1 MEQYESFNRIYD
13 ATRDALLRW
22 LLPRIRSSADIE
34 DLMQE
39 IYRKLYRKMRKSG
52 VREPEKYVF
61 GIAKKELAKFYR
73 RRAVVQ
79 TYEAPLSEQLPD
91 EGCEP
96 EDIVLDRESE
106 REIWDLIKSEP
117 LPSYQAFALYY
128 GLSVPTDEIAQALGI
143 SEDAVRKRLSRTRA
157 RLRRYLE
164 ERQADEQKGES
175 HERTGSISNRG

>member
-73 RRAVVQ
+73 HKAARETR
-79 TYEAPLSEQLPD
+79 EAPITDQLTD
-91 EGCEP
+91 EGEEP
-96 EDIVLDRESE
+96 EDIVLDRETE
-106 REIWDLIKSEP
+106 RELWDLIKTEP
-117 LPSYQAFALYY
+117 LLSYQAFTLYY
-128 GLSVPTDEIAQALGI
+128 GLSVPTDEIAKELNL

-157 RLRRYLE
+157 RIRAYLSE
-164 ERQADEQKGES
+164 QNRSETEQKGV
-175 HERTGSISNRG
+175 